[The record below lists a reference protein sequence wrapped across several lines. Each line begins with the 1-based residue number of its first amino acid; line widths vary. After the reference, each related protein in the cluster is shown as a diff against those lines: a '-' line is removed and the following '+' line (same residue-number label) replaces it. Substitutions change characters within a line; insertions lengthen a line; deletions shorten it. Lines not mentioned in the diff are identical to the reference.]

1 MVTIA
6 SASLRSP
13 VRAASSLARSSATSA
28 ASSATD
34 SRSSCG
40 QSCSR
45 PTQARNQLVILGSPP
60 TPNSVYFPAPAPGV
74 LTSVGA
80 GSRSALRYSH
90 ASRIANGPGRDA
102 PVPPATRPSP
112 VSSQHST
119 PSSRPIM
126 RNIASSPAPSAT
138 AERSSLRR
146 PRTRVIAV
154 ARSPLSRLPTSSVT
168 VANEVSGGTASK
180 VMPCRP
186 HAWITSGGTW
196 PRASPAPSATTPAL
210 TRADTKRSASP
221 GSRHQIRPVS
231 TRSPGVRYRLG
242 SGRSVVY
249 TCRIVWSMPET
260 SVSTLRPRPGT
271 SSRSL
276 IRTESPP
283 AVKRSRAP

>member
-45 PTQARNQLVILGSPP
+45 PAQTRNQLVILGSPP
-60 TPNSVYFPAPAPGV
+60 TPNSVYFPAPDPVA
-74 LTSVGA
+74 LTSAGA

-90 ASRIANGPGRDA
+90 ASRSASGSGRA
-102 PVPPATRPSP
+102 AVPPTTRPSP

-119 PSSRPIM
+119 PSSRPIR

-138 AERSSLRR
+138 AESSSLRR

-154 ARSPLSRLPTSSVT
+154 ARSPLSRCPTSSVT
-168 VANEVSGGTASK
+168 AANEVSAGTASK
-180 VMPCRP
+180 AMPYRP
-186 HAWITSGGTW
+186 HAWITSAGTW
-196 PRASPAPSATTPAL
+196 PRASPAPSAATPAL
-210 TRADTKRSASP
+210 TRADTNRSASP
-221 GSRHQIRPVS
+221 GSRHHIRPVS
-231 TRSPGVRYRLG
+231 TRSPGVR
-242 SGRSVVY
+242 
-249 TCRIVWSMPET
+249 
-260 SVSTLRPRPGT
+260 
-271 SSRSL
+271 
-276 IRTESPP
+276 
-283 AVKRSRAP
+283 